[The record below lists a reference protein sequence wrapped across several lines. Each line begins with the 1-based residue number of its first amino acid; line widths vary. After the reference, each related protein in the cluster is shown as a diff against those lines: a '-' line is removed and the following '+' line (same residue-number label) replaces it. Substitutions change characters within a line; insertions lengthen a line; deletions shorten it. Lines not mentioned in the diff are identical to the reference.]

1 MAGFFF
7 STLLSLADFVMRSP
21 ATQHRPLLLIVL
33 AGMIL
38 GVGACDLNDFRR
50 TPIERPGFA
59 KELNVDTTAMTATPS
74 GLHYADLAVGQ
85 GPAARSGSTVAVQY
99 TGWLTN
105 GREFDSSRR
114 GKPLEF
120 RIGNREVIDGW
131 DEGLTGMKVG
141 GKRKLVIPPS
151 LGYGAEGSPPVI
163 PANATLV
170 FEVEL
175 VGLR

>member
-1 MAGFFF
+1 M
-7 STLLSLADFVMRSP
+7 
-21 ATQHRPLLLIVL
+21 HRPLLLIVL
-33 AGMIL
+33 AGAAT
-38 GVGACDLNDFRR
+38 GAGACDLNAFRR

-74 GLHYADLAVGQ
+74 GLHYADLTVGQ
-85 GPAARSGSTVAVQY
+85 GPAAGPGSTVAVQY
-99 TGWLTN
+99 TGWLTS
-105 GREFDSSRR
+105 GRQFDSSRG

-120 RIGNREVIDGW
+120 RIGNHEVIDGW
-131 DEGLTGMKVG
+131 DEGLTGMKAG
-141 GKRKLVIPPS
+141 GKRRLVIPPS

-175 VGLR
+175 VALR

>member
-1 MAGFFF
+1 MQ
-7 STLLSLADFVMRSP
+7 RS
-21 ATQHRPLLLIVL
+21 RLLLVL
-33 AGMIL
+33 AGATL
-38 GVGACDLNDFRR
+38 VAGACDLNTFRR
-50 TPIERPGFA
+50 TPIERAGFA
-59 KELNVDTTAMTATPS
+59 EELNVDTTAMTASPT
-74 GLHYADLAVGQ
+74 GLRYADLAVGQ
-85 GPAARSGSTVAVQY
+85 GPAAAAGSTVAVQY

-105 GREFDSSRR
+105 GRQFDSSR
-114 GKPLEF
+114 GGQPLEF
-120 RIGNREVIDGW
+120 RIGNHEVIDGW

-163 PANATLV
+163 PADATLV

>member
-1 MAGFFF
+1 MR
-7 STLLSLADFVMRSP
+7 SLASDS
-21 ATQHRPLLLIVL
+21 RPLLLIVL
-33 AGMIL
+33 AALTAGA
-38 GVGACDLNDFRR
+38 GACDLNDFRR

-85 GPAARSGSTVAVQY
+85 GPAAGPGNTVAVRY

-105 GREFDSSRR
+105 GREFDASRDR
-114 GKPLEF
+114 PLEF
-120 RIGNREVIDGW
+120 RIGNHEVIDGW

-163 PANATLV
+163 PANATLI

>member
-1 MAGFFF
+1 MLEAGRLAGFLF
-7 STLLSLADFVMRSP
+7 SPLSLVLWHM
-21 ATQHRPLLLIVL
+21 HRPLLLLIL
-33 AGMIL
+33 AGTATAAA
-38 GVGACDLNDFRR
+38 GCDLNDFRR
-50 TPIERPGFA
+50 TPIERAGFA
-59 KELNVDTTAMTATPS
+59 SELNVDTTAMTATPS
-74 GLHYADLAVGQ
+74 GLRYLDLKLGD
-85 GPAARSGSTVAVQY
+85 GAAASAGSSVAVQY
-99 TGWLTN
+99 TGWLTD
-105 GREFDSSRR
+105 GRMFDTSRGR
-114 GKPLEF
+114 GPLEF
-120 RIGNREVIDGW
+120 RIGNHEVISGW